1 MKTTMLYSLLFLTL
15 LGVGIGCKKE
25 VEPTNTAVYPPG
37 CRIARTFY
45 KNPTIGR
52 AKDITINPETITL
65 NDGSQVE
72 VSLVGTADYTY
83 DDKKRITEIYDRVP
97 GGSYFLY
104 RFVYTPQKLYR
115 ENESFSAEINIQ
127 PNPSSRRD
135 TLTLDQQ
142 GLRVLIDEEG
152 KSISYY
158 NTDGQFLGDGPT
170 PNQKNTYE
178 NGNLVEQM
186 INATWTQQSGQWT
199 PFDYRLTRFS
209 YDLQRPNLPAVQQFL
224 GRGSR
229 NLPIKE
235 VWEMQKSSQF
245 PAGPVYQKTFTYSY
259 DAQGRVK
266 RRVAYG
272 KALYRG
278 WFVED
283 DPYGV
288 GVTDYEY
295 QNCP

>member
-1 MKTTMLYSLLFLTL
+1 MKTTWIYTLILLTAFG
-15 LGVGIGCKKE
+15 LGLGCKKE
-25 VEPTNTAVYPPG
+25 VEPVNTAVYPPG
-37 CRIARTFY
+37 CRIVRTFY

-52 AKDITINPETITL
+52 SKDIIINPEIITL
-65 NDGSQVE
+65 EDGSQVE
-72 VSLVGTADYTY
+72 VSSVFKTSYSY
-83 DDKKRITEIYDRVP
+83 DKGGKITEINYQVTA
-97 GGSYFLY
+97 GGYFLY
-104 RFVYTPQKLYR
+104 RYTYTDKKLYKY
-115 ENESFSAEINIQ
+115 NESFSSEINIQ

-142 GLRVLIDEEG
+142 GLRVLIDEQG

-158 NTDGQFLGDGPT
+158 NTDRQFLGDGPT
-170 PNQKNTYE
+170 PNQKNSYE

-186 INATWTQQSGQWT
+186 VNATWVQQAGQWT
-199 PFDYRLTRFS
+199 PLDYRLTHFS
-209 YDLQRPNLPAVQQFL
+209 YDPQRPNLPVVQQFL
-224 GRGSR
+224 GEESR
-229 NLPIKE
+229 NLPMKE
-235 VWEMQKSSQF
+235 IWEMQKSSQF
-245 PAGPVYQKTFTYSY
+245 PNGPVYQKTFTYSY

-266 RRVAYG
+266 RRLAHG

-295 QNCP
+295 QDCL